1 MADVDLQ
8 QVYSEMSPEQK
19 DVARWL
25 VGAAV
30 HEVDDIPDD
39 IAAAH
44 DAMTPEQKT
53 LIDHMVKSTITYR
66 PSEDDSNGRD

>member
-1 MADVDLQ
+1 MAEVDLQ
-8 QVYSEMSPEQK
+8 AVYATMTPEQK
-19 DVARWL
+19 DVARWM

-44 DAMTPEQKT
+44 SAMTDEQK
-53 LIDHMVKSTITYR
+53 LLVDHMVKSTITYR
-66 PSEDDSNGRD
+66 PSEDDS